1 MPLLWSYL
9 FHDKSALLGLWCR
22 RTFQLGQLNNLAFDS
37 LTGYRF
43 PNSTIYISDKYDWVD
58 ETTSS
63 GSYLIL
69 MYEYKRNRKSLVTIR
84 SNRVYNLRTVKN
96 TSCTGLCIWKFFLLI
111 FLFLTPLHV
120 LFEEFISKV
129 NKWSDRL
136 GCGCFV
142 PRSAQV
148 HITSHTIELLR
159 CISQVKAFIYFRPHS
174 SARP

>member
-1 MPLLWSYL
+1 MSLLWSYL

-43 PNSTIYISDKYDWVD
+43 PNNTIYISDKYDWVD

-84 SNRVYNLRTVKN
+84 SNRVYIYELWGTRLVRV
-96 TSCTGLCIWKFFLLI
+96 LYIWNFFLFI
-111 FLFLTPLHV
+111 CLFLTPLHV

-136 GCGCFV
+136 GCGSV
-142 PRSAQV
+142 LPRSAHV
-148 HITSHTIELLR
+148 HITSHATEPLP
-159 CISQVKAFIYFRPHS
+159 CISQIKAFIYSRPYS